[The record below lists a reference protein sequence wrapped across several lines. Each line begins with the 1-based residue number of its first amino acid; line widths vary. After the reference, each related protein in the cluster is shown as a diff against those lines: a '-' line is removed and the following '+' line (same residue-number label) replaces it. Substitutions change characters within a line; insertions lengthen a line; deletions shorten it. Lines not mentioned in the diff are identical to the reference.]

1 MPTTA
6 FEAKDLVREVLA
18 CSQNPGMDVF
28 ARAFLSSLSARDLE
42 RFRRDDLVG
51 AIVHAHGLLASSPKP
66 QVLLINPGFE
76 EFGWQSDYTVCIVHH
91 PDIPFLVDS
100 LRIELLQQEI
110 EVHTQANLVLDVSRS
125 GKGALQ
131 DLRPA
136 NGDSGSRESLI
147 WFEIDRTT
155 QPDVLRKT
163 KVALQQ
169 VLQDLRV
176 VVDDFDTMRSK
187 ATAIADHLST
197 SALPPSDISEVQS
210 FLNWLADDHFTFI
223 GYEYFELGPKGAL
236 KAHSGSSLGLSRNQT
251 LTDGQTTTRIRTQKP
266 ANTDDLVVFVKAPVR
281 STIHRAVYPDV
292 VSILALDRKGQVIGE
307 HRLIGLYTARVY
319 VRPAS
324 EIPLIRA
331 KLEYVIEASG
341 FSVNTHNGKVLRQI
355 LQVYPRDELFQS
367 SRTHLSETVN
377 EIVKLHERKQLRLF
391 LDRDRFG
398 FFCSALLYIPR
409 DLYTTE
415 ARITIQALLSDALD
429 AEDSSFSTFFS
440 ESIFARVHMIFRL
453 KPNAPEVNVRQ
464 LEQQVSD
471 TVSSWADQFREA
483 LESELGE
490 ERANT
495 LYARYG
501 RGFPAGY
508 REDFSPRRAVFDI
521 QRADSLNSSDDVA
534 VSLYQ
539 NLDAAS
545 SAFRLKLFSLEHPIP
560 LSDALP
566 LIEHLGAWV
575 LAESPYVV
583 RGKDRTVWIHDY
595 QLELPGSMELG
606 QIRESF
612 QEALLAAWRKETES
626 DRFCQLVVLSGL
638 NWRDVALIRALTRY
652 LKQIGFELSQSWMAE
667 TLSNYPQIARD
678 LVGLFHARFDPK
690 RKRSKDLE
698 EKVLDGLLAQLDGV
712 AGLNE
717 DRLIRRLIE
726 LITVTV
732 RTNFF
737 QKTNDQYLPYFSF
750 KLRPAGIT
758 DIPKPVPMYE
768 IFVYSPRVEGVHL
781 RGGPVARGGLRW
793 SDRGEDYRTE
803 VLGLVKA
810 QQVKNSVIVPVGA
823 KGGFF
828 PKQLP
833 SGDRDAIQTEAIAC
847 YEIFIAGL
855 LDLTDNLVAGELV
868 PPTQTRCHDDP
879 DPYLVVAA
887 DKGTA
892 TFSDIANRIS
902 ESRQFW
908 LGDAFASGGSAG
920 YDHKKM
926 GITAKGAWVSVQRH
940 FREMGRNCQTEPF
953 TCIGI
958 GDMSGDVFGN
968 GLLLSDQTCLV
979 AAFNHMHI
987 FLDPTPDPAKSFA
1000 ERQRLFALP
1009 RSGWA
1014 DYDTALISS
1023 GGGVFERAAKQ
1034 ITLSDA
1040 MARVLDCEPGVYTP
1054 TALLSL
1060 ILKAPIDL
1068 LWNGGIG
1075 TYVKAATETHL
1086 EVGDKAN
1093 DGLRVNGRDLRA
1105 KIIGEGGNL
1114 GFTQRG
1120 RVEAALNGVRVNTD
1134 FIDNAGGVD
1143 CSDHEVNIKIHLNQM
1158 MAEGDLTRKQRDR
1171 ILAQMTDEVS
1181 ELVLHNNYRQAQ
1193 AVSLARLHATET
1205 PDDLLRFMQSLAE
1218 QGRLDRELEFL
1229 PSDEVMHERM
1239 ANRQT
1244 LTGPE
1249 LSVLISYAKNELKE
1263 AFAVPEIATDPVLAA
1278 RALSAF
1284 PASLVKRDRA
1294 ALLNHQLVAEIAA
1307 TQWANM
1313 MVNMMGISFAKRMQE
1328 ASGRSLI
1335 EVLKAFAVAQSVY
1348 QFESAWAGV
1357 EVADGQLPAESQLM
1371 EMRHLH
1377 RLVRRATR
1385 WLLRNRPLTES
1396 CADEIGRYQ
1405 DAMNSLLSEGLSLLP
1420 DSRQEAVKAEIQ
1432 ALVEQGVEPQAAHR
1446 IRVGLAFTQLI
1457 SIAEVTQVSGRKLMD
1472 VASVFVNLGEHL
1484 GLLRFSRLVNT
1495 LSVANNWEALARE
1508 AFRDDLN
1515 ASQQRLAA
1523 ALSMRKGKPDALVH
1537 AFLDE
1542 HRTDSDRWLSILDRL
1557 ESTVEVSYPM
1567 LSVAMRELKALE
1579 ARIVL

>member
-1 MPTTA
+1 MQTGKRDPQEIVQA
-6 FEAKDLVREVLA
+6 VVA
-18 CSQNPGMDVF
+18 CSKAVGIQVF
-28 ARAFLSSLSARDLE
+28 AEAFMSSLSTRDLE
-42 RFRRDDLVG
+42 RFRTDDLVG
-51 AIVHAHGLLASSPKP
+51 AIVHAHGVLSGSTKP
-66 QVLLINPGFE
+66 QVELFNPGFE
-76 EFGWQSDYTVCIVHH
+76 EFGWQSDYTVCVIHH

-110 EVHTQANLVLDVSRS
+110 EVHTQANMVLSVSR
-125 GKGALQ
+125 
-131 DLRPA
+131 
-136 NGDSGSRESLI
+136 DSKDRVTEMRLSQTQVESCESLI
-147 WFEIDRTT
+147 WLEIDRST
-155 QPDVLRKT
+155 QKDVLRRI
-163 KVALQQ
+163 KVSLQN
-169 VLQDLRV
+169 VLQDLRL
-176 VVDDFDTMRSK
+176 VVDDFEPLRSK
-187 ATAIADHLST
+187 VKTIGGMLTQTAHDASQVAEIAL
-197 SALPPSDISEVQS
+197 
-210 FLNWLADDHFTFI
+210 FLDWLADDHFTFL
-223 GYEYFELGPKGAL
+223 GYEYFSLR
-236 KAHSGSSLGLSRNQT
+236 SGDTLQLDAPQSLGLSRNQC
-251 LTDGQTTTRIRTQKP
+251 LTAHQDKTRIRTRKP
-266 ANTDDLVVFVKAPVR
+266 EYTDDLVVFVKAPVR

-292 VSILALDRKGQVIGE
+292 VSVLDLDRKGHVIGE
-307 HRLIGLYTARVY
+307 HRVIGLYTARVY
-319 VRPAS
+319 LRPAH

-331 KLEYVIEASG
+331 KLAHVIEASG
-341 FSVNTHNGKVLRQI
+341 FSNNTHNGKVLRQI

-367 SRTHLSETVN
+367 TATHLSETVN

-415 ARITIQALLSDALD
+415 ARVKIQSLLSDALD
-429 AEDSSFSTFFS
+429 ADDASFSTYFS
-440 ESIFARVHMIFRL
+440 ESVFARVHMIFRL
-453 KPNAPEVNVRQ
+453 KPNAPAPDVRA
-464 LEQQVSD
+464 LEQSVSD
-471 TVSSWADQFREA
+471 TVSSWADRFREA
-483 LESELGE
+483 LEAELGE
-490 ERANT
+490 ERAHT
-495 LYARYG
+495 LFARYG
-501 RGFPAGY
+501 AGFPAGY

-521 QRADSLNSSDDVA
+521 QRADSLVAGSDVA

-539 NLDAAS
+539 NLDAES
-545 SAFRLKLFSLEHPIP
+545 SAFRLKIFSLGHPIP

-595 QLELPGSMELG
+595 QLELPGSLDLG

-612 QEALLAAWRKETES
+612 QEALLAAWRRETES

-652 LKQIGFELSQSWMAE
+652 LKQIGFELSQTWMAE
-667 TLSNYPQIARD
+667 TLAAYPHIARD

-698 EKVLDGLLAQLDGV
+698 EKVLEGLLAQLDGV

-726 LITVTV
+726 LITATV

-737 QKTNDQYLPYFSF
+737 QKVEQQFLPYFSF
-750 KLRPAGIT
+750 KLKPAGIT
-758 DIPKPVPMYE
+758 DIPKPVPAFE

-833 SGDRDAIQTEAIAC
+833 AGDRDAIQAEAIAC
-847 YEIFIAGL
+847 YKIFISGL
-855 LDLTDNLVAGELV
+855 LDLTDNLVAGAIV
-868 PPTQTRCHDDP
+868 PPQMTRCHDDP

-892 TFSDIANRIS
+892 TFSDIANGIS
-902 ESRQFW
+902 EARQFW

-968 GLLLSDQTCLV
+968 GMLLSEETRLV

-987 FLDPTPDPAKSFA
+987 FLDPNPDAKAAFA
-1000 ERQRLFALP
+1000 ERQRLFELP
-1009 RSGWA
+1009 RSGWS
-1014 DYDTALISS
+1014 DYDTKLISQ
-1023 GGGVFERAAKQ
+1023 GGGIFERSAKQ
-1034 ITLSDA
+1034 IPLSDA
-1040 MARVLDCEPGVYTP
+1040 MAKVLDCAPGAYTP
-1054 TALLSL
+1054 NALLSL
-1060 ILKAPIDL
+1060 ILKAPVDL
-1068 LWNGGIG
+1068 IWNGGIG
-1075 TYVKAATETHL
+1075 TYVKASTETHL

-1093 DGLRVNGRDLRA
+1093 DGLRVDGCELRTA
-1105 KIIGEGGNL
+1105 VIGEGGNL

-1120 RVEAALNGVRVNTD
+1120 RIEAALRGVRVNTD

-1181 ELVLHNNYRQAQ
+1181 ELVLHNNYQQAQ
-1193 AVSLARLHATET
+1193 AVSLSRIHATET
-1205 PDDLLRFMQSLAE
+1205 PDDVLRFMQSLAE
-1218 QGRLDRELEFL
+1218 SGRLDRDLEFL
-1229 PSDEVMHERM
+1229 PSDEMMHERM
-1239 ANRQT
+1239 ANRLT
-1244 LTGPE
+1244 LSGPE

-1263 AFAVPEIATDPVLAA
+1263 AFALPETAADPVLAE

-1284 PASLVKRDRA
+1284 PASLAQRDRKR
-1294 ALLNHQLVAEIAA
+1294 LLEHQLLAEIAA
-1307 TQWANM
+1307 TQWANL
-1313 MVNMMGISFAKRMQE
+1313 MVNTMGITFAKRMQE
-1328 ASGRSLI
+1328 ASGRSYFD
-1335 EVLKAFAVAQSVY
+1335 VLKAFAVAQAVY
-1348 QFESAWAGV
+1348 RFESTWAGV
-1357 EVADGQLPAESQLM
+1357 EVADGQMSAEDQLS

-1385 WLLRNRPLTES
+1385 WLLRNRPLDGP
-1396 CADEIGRYQ
+1396 CADEVERYQ
-1405 DAMNSLLSEGLSLLP
+1405 VPMHTLLKDGLSLLP
-1420 DSRQEAVKAEIQ
+1420 EARAVAVQAEID
-1432 ALVEQGVEPQAAHR
+1432 ALVSQGVEASAAHT
-1446 IRVGLAFTQLI
+1446 IRVGLAFNQLI
-1457 SIAEVTQVSGRKLMD
+1457 SIAEVAQVSGRKLMD
-1472 VASVFVNLGEHL
+1472 VAQLFVGLGEQL
-1484 GLLRFSRLVNT
+1484 GLLRFARLVND
-1495 LSVANNWEALARE
+1495 LSVGNNWEAMARE

-1515 ASQQRLAA
+1515 ASQQRLAG
-1523 ALSMRKGKPDALVH
+1523 ALATRKGKPMVLVDEFLGAHQTDAN
-1537 AFLDE
+1537 
-1542 HRTDSDRWLSILDRL
+1542 RWLSMLDRL
-1557 ESTVEVSYPM
+1557 EGTVEVSYPM